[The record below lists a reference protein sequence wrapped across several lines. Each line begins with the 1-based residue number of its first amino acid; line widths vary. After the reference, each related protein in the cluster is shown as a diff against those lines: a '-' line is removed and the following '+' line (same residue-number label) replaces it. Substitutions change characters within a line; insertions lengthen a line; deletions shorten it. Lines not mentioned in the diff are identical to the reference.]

1 MVDVHPEAQGLLIE
15 PLRTIHVRYRNDNNF
30 ELEIHNIPPLS
41 VPSGQCLVWVSR
53 STRLPCLTTDLSN
66 GSLFGQLPLID
77 RHGSHVDR
85 DGCESL
91 VCAAAGVVKVD
102 ESSRWKHEAVKRLVI
117 VCVVC
122 NGRIPRYV
130 G

>member
-15 PLRTIHVRYRNDNNF
+15 PLRAIHVTYRNDNNF
-30 ELEIHNIPPLS
+30 ELETHDIPPLS
-41 VPSGQCLVWVSR
+41 VPLRQCLVWVSG
-53 STRLPCLTTDLSN
+53 STKLPCLTTDLPN
-66 GSLFGQLPLID
+66 GLLVSQLPLVD

-91 VCAAAGVVKVD
+91 VCDVAGVVKVD
-102 ESSRWKHEAVKRLVI
+102 EPSRWKHEAVKRLVI

-122 NGRIPRYV
+122 DGRIPRYV